1 MSSFISQRAKN
12 LPYSG
17 IREIF
22 DLAGKMED
30 VIHFEIGEPYF
41 DTPLP
46 IVDAALQA
54 AKEGMTHYTP
64 SAGIESLREKLA
76 AKLTEELEVQFDP
89 DEIVI
94 TAGGME
100 ALLLTMFVTLDEND
114 EVLLPSPHWP
124 NYPAHILL
132 AGGKYRKFKLERK
145 NGFKPVIE
153 VLDNEITDNTK
164 ALLINYPHNPTGA
177 VLSKED
183 LEEIANFSKERDLLV
198 YSDEAYESIVFDG
211 KESCSIASQD
221 GMKERT
227 VVVRTFSK
235 SYAMTGWR
243 VGYLAAPKQLAD
255 KTAKLHEH
263 TSACT
268 SSVSQMAALA
278 ALELPVEIPLKMVK
292 EYERRRD
299 ILIAE
304 LAQIP
309 GLKVF
314 KPRGTFYAFVD
325 IRQFGI
331 PSFDLSR
338 LLLEKARVAV
348 APGSAFGTEG
358 EGYIRMCFANS
369 TENIRKGVKRMGE
382 VFQELAAGR
391 QRNDVKKRR
400 N

>member
-30 VIHFEIGEPYF
+30 VIHFEIGEPDF

-46 IVDAALQA
+46 IVEAAFEA
-54 AKEGMTHYTP
+54 AKKGMTHYTP
-64 SAGIESLREKLA
+64 SAGIKSLREKLA

-100 ALLLTMFVTLDEND
+100 ALLLIMLVTLNKGD

-124 NYPAHILL
+124 NYPAHVLL
-132 AGGKYRKFKLERK
+132 AGGKYKKLVLEQKHEFKLVTETLK
-145 NGFKPVIE
+145 NS
-153 VLDNEITDNTK
+153 ITENTK
-164 ALLINYPHNPTGA
+164 VLLINYPHNPTGA
-177 VLSKED
+177 VLDRED
-183 LEEIANFSKERDLLV
+183 LEVIADVARANDLLV
-198 YSDEAYESIVFDG
+198 FSDEAYESLVFDG
-211 KESCSIASQD
+211 KKFLSIASLER
-221 GMKERT
+221 MKERT
-227 VVVRTFSK
+227 VILRTFSK

-348 APGSAFGTEG
+348 APGSAFGAEG
-358 EGYIRMCFANS
+358 EGYIRVCFANS